1 MKKENKIFTA
11 HPLLAKAKEERKGDF
26 IPDPVF
32 SKGTYKFYTK
42 MTTDP
47 RYEFRF

>member
-1 MKKENKIFTA
+1 MIKENKIFIA
-11 HPLLAKAKEERKGDF
+11 HSLIAKAGKEKKGGF
-26 IPDPVF
+26 VPHPVF

-47 RYEFRF
+47 RYEFRL